1 MKFRNQ
7 RDHALGFELDGHR
20 YDVEALA
27 SVEIP
32 DRVAYAVALY
42 GLPLAPEPPVEPVAE
57 PVAEESSVAPEAEPT
72 SKPSRKKN

>member
-1 MKFRNQ
+1 MRFRNQ
-7 RDHALGFELDGHR
+7 RDHALAFGLGGNR
-20 YDVEALA
+20 YDVAASA

-32 DRVAYAVALY
+32 DHVAYAVALY